1 MAKLILQ
8 VPDELKRTLE
18 GIAATQRTSIR
29 ELALERLTA
38 LVAGNSEPQP
48 GSAAAILRVMRE
60 PPNLSPADVDELDS
74 AILAGRLPARMRDLF
89 LTDPR
94 RNPR

>member
-18 GIAATQRTSIR
+18 GIAATQRTSIQ

-38 LVAGNSEPQP
+38 LVTGNSAPQP
-48 GSAAAILRVMRE
+48 GSAAALVRAMRE
-60 PPNLSPADVDELDS
+60 SPNLSPADVDELDA
-74 AILAGRLPARMRDLF
+74 AILAGQLPARTRDLF
-89 LTDPR
+89 
-94 RNPR
+94 